1 MLVAVVGSTRTFRYQ
16 TNMKIILIFFTF
28 VLTIQTVF
36 SQKIEVKE
44 LISKHLASITGPERK
59 AKLANVTAVGEAEF
73 IQGVNHQR
81 LATGKSV
88 FVSDGKR
95 VAMAMTFPLDNY
107 PVDRVTFDSKKLSI
121 PFIRPGIRSPFGD
134 YLMRNEEIV
143 KEGLFGGALST
154 GWMFHYPDEKKGSL
168 SLEGKKKVD
177 GREAYVVSYS
187 PKAGSGLNVRIFFDS
202 ETGRHVR
209 TEYRRVISAQMGP
222 TPELSAR
229 QNETIEEMSEDFAD
243 FKTENGVTL
252 PRSYK
257 VRLASIRGGNTRE
270 FFYTLSFGTFYYDQQ
285 LDASTFD
292 VEAK

>member
-1 MLVAVVGSTRTFRYQ
+1 
-16 TNMKIILIFFTF
+16 MKKITLI
-28 VLTIQTVF
+28 VLTLILSINTV
-36 SQKIEVKE
+36 SAQKIEVKD
-44 LISKHLASITGPERK
+44 LISKHLGSITGPERK

-73 IQGVNHQR
+73 IQGTNHQR

-88 FVSDGKR
+88 LVSDGKK

-107 PVDRVTFDSKKLSI
+107 PVDRVIFDSKKLSI
-121 PFIRPGIRSPFGD
+121 PFIRPGIRSPLGD
-134 YLMRNEEIV
+134 YLVRNEEVV

-154 GWMFHYPDEKKGSL
+154 GWIFQYPDEKKGAL
-168 SLEGKKKVD
+168 SVEGKKKVD

-270 FFYTLSFGTFYYDQQ
+270 FLYTLTFGTFYYDQQ
-285 LDASTFD
+285 LDAATFD